1 MVYFGTGNLFPWTGR
16 QPGDNLWGVSL
27 QAVDWKTGAQPVG
40 REAEVRTVQLAT
52 YALAFARLRGVDTNR
67 VDAAFFYAAEGVTV
81 RPAVPDERILVAML
95 STIPD

>member
-1 MVYFGTGNLFPWTGR
+1 MTAAGPWSTGR
-16 QPGDNLWGVSL
+16 
-27 QAVDWKTGAQPVG
+27 PVPSRQG
-40 REAEVRTVQLAT
+40 RTPRSGRSSSRRTPV
-52 YALAFARLRGVDTNR
+52 AFARLRGVDPSL